1 MGIFHKEYYISHS
14 IFHPLKPFGKIPL
27 LFIWCNQTKFGTN
40 SIQYDSSGHDNA
52 ILYFSYSS
60 VFEFLQITEEIPKVS
75 NPQRRTICFAANKY
89 AWALGLTKVVE
100 LVNQLYC
107 LPFRL

>member
-75 NPQRRTICFAANKY
+75 NP
-89 AWALGLTKVVE
+89 TKQQTSIRKIRMDS
-100 LVNQLYC
+100 N
-107 LPFRL
+107 PTKFI